1 MFWFSS
7 RRRHTRCA
15 LVTGVQTCALPISGA
30 ALQSEALQDGAL
42 CHDQPAQRLLLARP
56 RRAEAPTRQRRRY
69 RMKIRF
75 RCFPD
80 LEAVLPTPP
89 PAKRGLPAWPK
100 TLPLPA
106 SAAAVEAAVYTVQG
120 CPRSITRRPPSLLL
134 PLASHPN

>member
-75 RCFPD
+75 RCFPE
-80 LEAVLPTPP
+80 LAAVLPKPQ
-89 PAKRGLPAWPK
+89 PAKRGLPAWLE
-100 TLPLPA
+100 TMPLTA
-106 SAAAVEAAVYTVQG
+106 WAADFRSEERRVGKEWFSKCRSRWSA
-120 CPRSITRRPPSLLL
+120 
-134 PLASHPN
+134 